1 MQEHR
6 VPGIHNET
14 MYCGSASNHSRK
26 EVNDGS
32 VTAAA
37 FREIR
42 QEEIMCPILESS
54 DHNHPLHDDSDDS
67 VYNNIQSQ
75 QDEQLRL
82 KTLQGLNSETM
93 QYSDFQDR
101 TGFLPENAM
110 EMPLPPQ
117 FQLPSKHSLNM
128 HPIELELMLFLNEN
142 YLPPVYFDH
151 LMKWLFKAKAMK
163 YFDGRYQAPSYQTL
177 KKRMDISFPPTLAGG
192 QLLTKQIK
200 IDNNSNMIIPRTLH
214 YFEPVQLMAGLLRD
228 SDIMQHFVCHPQ
240 VKLTTCGERIYD
252 EVTSATWFENAFN
265 NSPASENGVLK
276 SRQGV
281 YLLP

>member
-1 MQEHR
+1 
-6 VPGIHNET
+6 
-14 MYCGSASNHSRK
+14 
-26 EVNDGS
+26 
-32 VTAAA
+32 
-37 FREIR
+37 
-42 QEEIMCPILESS
+42 
-54 DHNHPLHDDSDDS
+54 
-67 VYNNIQSQ
+67 
-75 QDEQLRL
+75 
-82 KTLQGLNSETM
+82 M
-93 QYSDFQDR
+93 QYSDFQDH

-128 HPIELELMLFLNEN
+128 HPIELKLMLFLNEKN
-142 YLPPVYFDH
+142 LPPVYFDH

-163 YFDGRYQAPSYQTL
+163 YFDGRYQAPYYQTW
-177 KKRMDISFPPTLAGG
+177 KKHMDISFPPTLAGG

-252 EVTSATWFENAFN
+252 EVTSATLFENAFN
-265 NSPASENGVLK
+265 NSPAS
-276 SRQGV
+276 
-281 YLLP
+281 

>member
-1 MQEHR
+1 
-6 VPGIHNET
+6 
-14 MYCGSASNHSRK
+14 
-26 EVNDGS
+26 
-32 VTAAA
+32 
-37 FREIR
+37 
-42 QEEIMCPILESS
+42 
-54 DHNHPLHDDSDDS
+54 
-67 VYNNIQSQ
+67 
-75 QDEQLRL
+75 
-82 KTLQGLNSETM
+82 M

-142 YLPPVYFDH
+142 YLPAVYFDH

-163 YFDGRYQAPSYQTL
+163 YFDGRQVSSSILPDFEKTHGCGC
-177 KKRMDISFPPTLAGG
+177 ISFPPTLAGG

-240 VKLTTCGERIYD
+240 VKLTICGERTHI
-252 EVTSATWFENAFN
+252 
-265 NSPASENGVLK
+265 
-276 SRQGV
+276 
-281 YLLP
+281 